1 MPSVHIRKT
10 PPGPQA
16 RAFLRRSARY
26 VAPSATQAYPLVV
39 DHASGSYV
47 WDVDDNC
54 YLDFTAGID
63 VSAVGHGHKQV
74 VGAVVAQANRL
85 LHFSHADFYYPSY
98 IRLAERLAKLAPGP
112 DPKQVYLCNSGAEAV
127 EAAIKLARHATRRPY
142 LLAFINAFHGRTV
155 GALSLTA
162 SKAVQRR
169 GFAPLLPGVFH
180 VPYPDP
186 YHSRAE
192 DPVADSLG
200 YIEQTLFR
208 TILPPE
214 ETAAIVVE
222 PIQGEGGLIV
232 PPDGFLVG
240 LRRLCDRY
248 GILFVDDEVQ
258 SGMGRTGRFFAIEH
272 AGVVPDIVCMAK
284 ALGGGLPLGAMIAR
298 KRIMSWEKGSHT
310 STFGG
315 ESGGL

>member
-1 MPSVHIRKT
+1 M
-10 PPGPQA
+10 
-16 RAFLRRSARY
+16 
-26 VAPSATQAYPLVV
+26 
-39 DHASGSYV
+39 
-47 WDVDDNC
+47 
-54 YLDFTAGID
+54 
-63 VSAVGHGHKQV
+63 
-74 VGAVVAQANRL
+74 AQANRL